1 VGDGDAAAD
10 GLGWRTRVRFAVA
23 ADGTVGLHEHRSH
36 RVVPTPDCRIAH
48 PMVAAAVAGRRFPG
62 AESVDVVASPGAGT
76 VSVSVRPARPARP
89 GRGGSGASGR
99 GGPASGRAAEAGA
112 GEPGEPGELA
122 EVVETVRG
130 RPFRL
135 DPGSFWQIH
144 PAAAEVLVSAI
155 LAGLAPRPGETALD
169 LYAGA
174 GLFAAFLAEAVGP
187 AGEVVALE
195 ADPAAVDS
203 AARSLADLPQ
213 VSLRALRVTPAAV
226 RGLGGR
232 GGQAVDVAVLDPP
245 RAGAGPEV
253 VAALLA
259 HRPRAV
265 AYVACDPAAL
275 GRDLA
280 VARDA
285 GYKLASLR
293 AFDLFPMTAHVECVA
308 IVVPQ

>member
-1 VGDGDAAAD
+1 
-10 GLGWRTRVRFAVA
+10 
-23 ADGTVGLHEHRSH
+23 
-36 RVVPTPDCRIAH
+36 
-48 PMVAAAVAGRRFPG
+48 MV
-62 AESVDVVASPGAGT
+62 E
-76 VSVSVRPARPARP
+76 
-89 GRGGSGASGR
+89 
-99 GGPASGRAAEAGA
+99 
-112 GEPGEPGELA
+112 

-130 RPFRL
+130 RRFRL
-135 DPGSFWQIH
+135 NPGSFWQIH
-144 PAAAEVLVSAI
+144 PAAAEVLVGAV
-155 LAGLAPRPGETALD
+155 LAGLAPRPGESALD

-174 GLFAAFLAEAVGP
+174 GLFAAFLAEAVGRT
-187 AGEVVALE
+187 GEVVAVE

-213 VSLRALRVTPAAV
+213 VSLRKLRVTPAAV

-232 GGQAVDVAVLDPP
+232 GGRAFDVAVLDPP

-253 VAALLA
+253 VAELLA

-280 VARDA
+280 AARDA